1 MTYTTSSNL
10 DFLGRV
16 TPSNSRPSSRSPSP
30 SPQFPAETHPPEG
43 PTTHKTVGVEEM
55 VLIYP
60 PTMQLTP
67 EQMREEF
74 VNTML
79 RTKSKATRDSVIST
93 GLLPISFGIDILAGP
108 IGGLGEINTVWAY
121 ASIRGA
127 KTARSVTKRL
137 ASSHASESG
146 ENVDLEKEK
155 LTLTFTPS
163 PRLEILRNYLN
174 AECHKVDAKLFPSY
188 KSPPTESDALEAIG
202 WSPHQ
207 SGGETR
213 NWEDEQ
219 WELTEVKEDLKLVMH
234 KGAKEWR
241 SWCRDFE
248 KNPEKNIGK

>member
-1 MTYTTSSNL
+1 MS
-10 DFLGRV
+10 
-16 TPSNSRPSSRSPSP
+16 
-30 SPQFPAETHPPEG
+30 
-43 PTTHKTVGVEEM
+43 
-55 VLIYP
+55 
-60 PTMQLTP
+60 LTP

-79 RTKSKATRDSVIST
+79 RTKSKATRDSIIAT

-137 ASSHASESG
+137 ASSAPTTSPPQQPPPPQQEQPHLAPPQPTSTALPHNPADLTVHTVPDLDKAS
-146 ENVDLEKEK
+146 
-155 LTLTFTPS
+155 LTLTFLPS
-163 PRLEILRNYLN
+163 SRLELLRQSLN
-174 AECHKVDAKLFPSY
+174 AECNKVDPRLFPTY
-188 KSPPTESDALEAIG
+188 KSPPLDSDVLAAIG

-219 WELTEVKEDLKLVMH
+219 WEMTEVKEDLKLVMH

-241 SWCRDFE
+241 AWCRDFE
-248 KNPEKNIGK
+248 KNPEKNIVK